1 MSVQD
6 QFISPI
12 EEPLLLINL
21 STADDRFA
29 RRILLCSTVTIE
41 GQDVVTILDSGR
53 EAKLVLSLYFADN
66 HQIKHRAISRVVGLP
81 DGSRTVASRT
91 EQISLAIAGST
102 EVSAIVVEMVSFDCI
117 LGFPRLQYVNPVV
130 GQED

>member
-6 QFISPI
+6 QVISPI

-29 RRILLCSTVTIE
+29 RRILLCSTVTI
-41 GQDVVTILDSGR
+41 DVVTILDSGR